1 MIRRS
6 ITAAALLVATLGA
19 TSVLVGCRNHI
30 NTKTVIERPE
40 DIALIGNLPIAQA
53 RIIGPVSTGDNFL
66 MGSRVEAAA
75 LIAKL
80 QEEAAAIGANA
91 LLMTPHEQARI
102 EGGKP
107 LQFFYKDQLLTI
119 YVFNTDE
126 VKTAK
131 CMAAW
136 VNPYPRPRTPRPA
149 AAPAAETAATQTPAV
164 IVEPVA
170 VEVVPTTQP

>member
-19 TSVLVGCRNHI
+19 TSGLVGCRNHI

-40 DIALIGNLPIAQA
+40 DVAIIGNLPIGQA
-53 RIIGPVSTGDNFL
+53 RIMGVVSTGDNFL
-66 MGSRVEAAA
+66 MGTRVEAAQV
-75 LIAKL
+75 IAKL
-80 QEEAAAIGANA
+80 REEAAAMGANV
-91 LLMTPHEQARI
+91 LLMTPHAQARV

-107 LQFFYKDQLLTI
+107 LQFFYKDQLLTVW
-119 YVFNTDE
+119 VFHTDE
-126 VKTAK
+126 VKTVK

-149 AAPAAETAATQTPAV
+149 PADVAV
-164 IVEPVA
+164 TEPVA
-170 VEVVPTTQP
+170 IEAVVIETAPTTQP